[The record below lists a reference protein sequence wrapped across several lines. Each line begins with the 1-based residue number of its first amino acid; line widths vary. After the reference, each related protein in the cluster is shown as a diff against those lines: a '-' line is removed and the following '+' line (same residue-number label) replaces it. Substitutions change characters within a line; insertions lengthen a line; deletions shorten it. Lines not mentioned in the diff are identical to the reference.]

1 MAETTFAGLP
11 VYPVARIDQFRA
23 MEPAVFHEKELVL
36 DTARCRQLVHQLK
49 RELMLGISGEGI
61 HMGGDG
67 PLTLFQIGTFH
78 GKVYI
83 FDTLVNLELFD
94 KGGLRFLLESEDIL
108 KVAHS
113 SCHLSAALF
122 YQFAVRLRNV
132 FDTQIGHLLIEED
145 HGRRLPTRMNISE
158 VCQCY
163 SDSMHPYDWRA
174 DVKEMWMSRIG
185 GYWSQRPLTD
195 EMVEYAAGDVMA
207 IIPDVYRNQM
217 EYIEKHSLMKKF
229 KVLVEE
235 EILSEINEVVKQLRG
250 ERIEKQAHQVLKEI
264 SEKYEEDCDIFNL
277 FTEDEFHAL
286 MLIPY
291 SDADSISSKIVKFKT
306 RIVERELEEIENDLR
321 LKQDLVRARPLL
333 DLDLQ
338 SYEVHPDAKV
348 RVKAK
353 DIRKEL
359 HQTILTSIGRRYS
372 GLASPHIMTETE
384 RQALRSLRPKS
395 EFDNSI
401 DGIVLALHWLV
412 IDFDLEQA
420 LFNIKYG
427 NPEYKITEEFVQ
439 RVEDYVLIDSKVS
452 DGLKQ
457 KSKMFLKLLEKNV
470 DKIIAK
476 ENPNRKVT
484 FNENTGF

>member
-11 VYPVARIDQFRA
+11 VFPAARIEQFRA
-23 MEPAVFHEKELVL
+23 MEPAIFHEKELVL

-49 RELMLGISGEGI
+49 RELMLGIAGEGI

-83 FDTLVNLELFD
+83 FDTLVNVELFD

-108 KVAHS
+108 KVTHS
-113 SCHLSAALF
+113 SCQLSAALF

-145 HGRRLPTRMNISE
+145 NGRRLPNRLSLSE
-158 VCQCY
+158 ACQSY
-163 SDSMHPYDWRA
+163 SENAHPYDWRA

-185 GYWSQRPLTD
+185 DYWSQRPLTD

-207 IIPDVYRNQM
+207 IIPDVFRNQM
-217 EYIEKHSLMKKF
+217 EYIERRSLKKKF
-229 KVLVEE
+229 KMLVEE
-235 EILSEINEVVKQLRG
+235 EILSEINQVMKQLRG
-250 ERIEKQAHQVLKEI
+250 ERIEKAVRQVLREVN
-264 SEKYEEDCDIFNL
+264 EKYEESTDIFKIL
-277 FTEDEFHAL
+277 GGDEFHAL

-291 SDADSISSKIVKFKT
+291 EDAETVSSKIVKFKT
-306 RIVERELEEIENDLR
+306 RIVEKELEEIENDLR
-321 LKQDLVRARPLL
+321 LKQDMIRSRPLL

-338 SYEVHPDAKV
+338 SYEVHPDAQIRV
-348 RVKAK
+348 RAK

-359 HQTILTSIGRRYS
+359 HETILSSIGRRYS
-372 GLASPHIMTETE
+372 GLASPHIMSETE
-384 RQALRSLRPKS
+384 RQALRTLRPKS
-395 EFDNSI
+395 EFDSAI
-401 DGIVLALHWLV
+401 DGIVLAMHWLV

-427 NPEYKITEEFVQ
+427 NPEYRITEDFVE
-439 RVEDYVLIDSKVS
+439 RVQDYVLIDSNVS

-457 KSKMFLKLLEKNV
+457 KSKMLLKVLEKNG
-470 DKIIAK
+470 DKIEK
-476 ENPNRKVT
+476 QQTPDRKVT
-484 FNENTGF
+484 FSEDTGF

>member
-1 MAETTFAGLP
+1 MAETTFAGFP
-11 VYPVARIDQFRA
+11 VFPAARIDQFRA
-23 MEPAVFHEKELVL
+23 MEPAIFHEKELVL

-49 RELMLGISGEGI
+49 RELMLGIAGEGI

-83 FDTLVNLELFD
+83 FDTLVNMELFD

-108 KVAHS
+108 KVTHS

-145 HGRRLPTRMNISE
+145 HGRRLPNRMSLSE
-158 VCQCY
+158 ICQCY
-163 SDSMHPYDWRA
+163 SESAHPYDWRA

-185 GYWSQRPLTD
+185 DYWSQRPLTD

-207 IIPDVYRNQM
+207 IIPDVFRNQM
-217 EYIEKHSLMKKF
+217 EFIEKRSLMKKF
-229 KVLVEE
+229 KLLVDE
-235 EILSEINEVVKQLRG
+235 EILSEINQVVKQLRG
-250 ERIEKQAHQVLKEI
+250 ERIEKQARQVLKEVA
-264 SEKYEEDCDIFNL
+264 EKYEEDSDIFKSC
-277 FTEDEFHAL
+277 TEDEFHAL

-291 SDADSISSKIVKFKT
+291 SDAESVSPKIVKFKT
-306 RIVERELEEIENDLR
+306 RLVEKELDEIENDLR
-321 LKQDLVRARPLL
+321 LKQDLVHSRPLL

-338 SYEVHPDAKV
+338 AYEVHPDASI

-353 DIRKEL
+353 DVRKAVY
-359 HQTILTSIGRRYS
+359 QSILSTIGRRYS
-372 GLASPHIMTETE
+372 GLASPQIMSETE
-384 RQALRSLRPKS
+384 RQALRSLHPKS
-395 EFDNSI
+395 EFDTSI

-412 IDFDLEQA
+412 IDFDIEQA
-420 LFNIKYG
+420 LYNIKYG
-427 NPEYKITEEFVQ
+427 PPEYRITDEFVR
-439 RVEDYVLIDSKVS
+439 RVEDYVLIDSNVS

-457 KSKMFLKLLEKNV
+457 KSKMLLKVLEKNS
-470 DKIIAK
+470 DKISKDI
-476 ENPNRKVT
+476 PDRKVT
-484 FNENTGF
+484 FTEDTGF